1 MNLRPPGYEP
11 DELPDCSTSP
21 CYLKPTGICMSIK
34 FFHTLFKKL
43 FFSSYSYSFFFIL
56 LPLNVTALNSP
67 SSAHLFSLM
76 KAIKPH
82 SKIDIGIEI
91 KIKKGWHTYW
101 KNPGD
106 MGFPMKVQWELPREI
121 KVEPL
126 KWPRPQRI
134 RFEKWDHFGY
144 KKNILILTRLNVPSS
159 YGKKNLPIQAHVT
172 WLVCKKVCV
181 PMEQKLSLNIPT
193 SQYAKINPKMKK
205 KFLQAKALTPQKFP
219 FQGFLKNDQIFLK
232 SKKTFQFIDFFPI
245 RSFTAETP
253 NVSKKNNNFYILR
266 FSKNFEKKQSFP
278 ALVVYKKNKKTQ
290 SSRVLIQVQK
300 QSIQT
305 LLVFLLL
312 AFLGGL
318 ALNFMPCVLPVVF
331 LKFYYAV
338 RSRQLILSS
347 TMYSTGVVLSFL
359 GLGFLIDLLKTS
371 SYKLGWGFQ
380 MQSPLFII
388 FLILFFTFVGFSF
401 LDLFYIPKF
410 LKSLKWDSKNWIG
423 GLFSGLLA
431 VLSATPC
438 TAPFMGAAVG
448 FAFSQPTIN
457 TLLVFTFLGLG
468 MSSPYILLS
477 FFPKLIKK
485 IPHPGKWNKNF
496 KHLLALPMWA
506 VSIWLIYI
514 LIHIHPSYLLP
525 ILTALIGYGF
535 AFWILKSKLYSKSYA
550 VLLLISSLL
559 LTFYPVYKQSKVQIS
574 PVQTEKFS
582 ALHQLDQLRIQ
593 NKPVLLTIT
602 AKWCLTC
609 HMNDFTTLKNKKII
623 KFLNQHKITS
633 LHVDW
638 TSRNEEILIFLEK
651 YNRKGIPFTIFF
663 PKNHKTPLVLPELL
677 TPNLLTRKITPHL

>member
-1 MNLRPPGYEP
+1 
-11 DELPDCSTSP
+11 
-21 CYLKPTGICMSIK
+21 MSIK
-34 FFHTLFKKL
+34 FFCFPFLKNV
-43 FFSSYSYSFFFIL
+43 FFLCTFFFTL
-56 LPLNVTALNSP
+56 LPLNTTAANPP

-76 KAIKPH
+76 KTAKPH

-106 MGFPMKVQWELPREI
+106 IGFPMKVQWELPREI
-121 KVEPL
+121 KVEPF

-134 RFEKWDHFGY
+134 RLGKWNHFGY
-144 KKNILILTRLNVPSS
+144 KKNILVLTRLTIPRS
-159 YGKKNLPIQAHVT
+159 YDKKQLPIQARVV
-172 WLVCKKVCV
+172 WLVCKNVCR
-181 PMEQKLSLNIPT
+181 PFEQKLSLNIPI
-193 SQYAKINPKMKK
+193 SKYAKINPKMKK
-205 KFLQAKALTPQKFP
+205 QFLQAKALAPQRFP
-219 FQGFLKNDQIFLK
+219 FQGFLKKDQIILK
-232 SKKTFQFIDFFPI
+232 SKKTFQLIDFFPL

-253 NVSKKNNNFYILR
+253 NISKNTKNSYTLR
-266 FSKNFEKKQSFP
+266 FSKNFEKKHSFP
-278 ALVVYKKNKKTQ
+278 ALVVYKKNKKIQ

-300 QSIQT
+300 QSLQT
-305 LLVFLLL
+305 LLVFLLM

-318 ALNFMPCVLPVVF
+318 ILNFMPCVLPVVF

-338 RSRQLILSS
+338 RSRKLIFSS

-380 MQSPLFII
+380 MQSPLFIV

-410 LKSLKWDSKNWIG
+410 LKPLKWDSKNWAG

-448 FAFSQPTIN
+448 FAFSQSTAN
-457 TLLVFTFLGLG
+457 TLLIFTSLGLG

-496 KHLLALPMWA
+496 KHLLALPMLA
-506 VSIWLIYI
+506 VAIWLIYI
-514 LIHIHPSYLLP
+514 LVHIHIDYLFP

-535 AFWILKSKLYSKSYA
+535 AFWILKSKIYSKSCA
-550 VLLLISSLL
+550 VLLLMSSLL
-559 LTFYPVYKQSKVQIS
+559 LTFYPVYNKPKAQVLSAKTENFS
-574 PVQTEKFS
+574 P
-582 ALHQLDQLRIQ
+582 LYQLGQLRRQ

-609 HMNDFTTLKNKKII
+609 HVNDFTTLQNKKII
-623 KFLNQHKITS
+623 RFLDQHQITN
-633 LHVDW
+633 LRVDW
-638 TSRNEEILIFLEK
+638 TSRNEEILTFLEK
-651 YNRKGIPFTIFF
+651 YNRRGIPFTVFF
-663 PKNHKTPLVLPELL
+663 PKNQEPPIVLPELL
-677 TPNLLTRKITPHL
+677 TPRLLTRKITPHL